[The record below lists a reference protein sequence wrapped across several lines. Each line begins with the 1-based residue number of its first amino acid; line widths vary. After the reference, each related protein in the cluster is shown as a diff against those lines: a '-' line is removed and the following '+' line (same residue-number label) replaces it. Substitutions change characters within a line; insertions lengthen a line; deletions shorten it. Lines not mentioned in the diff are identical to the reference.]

1 MAEPGPRVA
10 LFQIGEDKY
19 GYKYSAST
27 MKVNGSPVYQCIRSS
42 DVNSLVRCLWLYKSG
57 DGHWIATDAPK
68 NSSDPVNGG
77 IPKFRTTEP
86 VDCIR
91 VRQMLHWH
99 WFKEATE
106 QWEGALPFMTYPMPM
121 TSPTMIGSRRDL
133 SMTSSSGDARLGMSG
148 TTNTPSHV
156 PSEPA
161 SEVQAEPHSANIPES
176 QQHDDA

>member
-1 MAEPGPRVA
+1 LTLP
-10 LFQIGEDKY
+10 LHFFQIGEDKY

-42 DVNSLVRCLWLYKSG
+42 DVNSLVRCLWLYKSS

-121 TSPTMIGSRRDL
+121 TSPTRDL
-133 SMTSSSGDARLGMSG
+133 SMTSSSGNAHRLGMSG

>member
-42 DVNSLVRCLWLYKSG
+42 DINDATKCLWLYKSS
-57 DGHWIATDAPK
+57 DGHWIATNAPK
-68 NSSDPVNGG
+68 TSSDPVNGG

-91 VRQMLHWH
+91 VRQMLYWH
-99 WFKEATE
+99 YFKEATE
-106 QWEGALPFMTYPMPM
+106 QWEGSLPFETYPMRHDLPM
-121 TSPTMIGSRRDL
+121 TSPT
-133 SMTSSSGDARLGMSG
+133 GDARLGL
-148 TTNTPSHV
+148 TNTPSF
-156 PSEPA
+156 PSAPA
-161 SEVQAEPHSANIPES
+161 SEVRAEGPSANIPDS
-176 QQHDDA
+176 QAA